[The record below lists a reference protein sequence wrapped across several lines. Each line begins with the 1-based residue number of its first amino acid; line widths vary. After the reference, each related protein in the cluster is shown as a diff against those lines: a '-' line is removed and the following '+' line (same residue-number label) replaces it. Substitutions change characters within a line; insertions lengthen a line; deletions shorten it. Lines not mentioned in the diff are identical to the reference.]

1 MLMLEYAAHEKK
13 SPHKRKYFFPLKAA
27 EKQTLLCVWV
37 KKLVLLKNYNRTLLS
52 CVETN
57 TSVSLPN
64 KHFKTSG
71 L

>member
-1 MLMLEYAAHEKK
+1 MKK
-13 SPHKRKYFFPLKAA
+13 TSPHKGKYFFPPKAA

-64 KHFKTSG
+64 KYFKTSG